1 MLHASSTFKSVIKLG
16 LVAVLG
22 LGLSACGGDMDD
34 LDRYINKVKAEPG
47 GRIEPLPEITPY
59 EVFAYIADEQ
69 GVRSPFVPDTPQASG
84 SAAGGTR
91 PDPDRIREFLED
103 FPLDTL
109 GMVGTLNI
117 GDTLYGLVQTSDGLI
132 HRVVPGNYVGQNDG
146 RITEISE
153 SEITLVEI
161 ISDGI
166 GGYIERDAAVGLI
179 D

>member
-1 MLHASSTFKSVIKLG
+1 MLHASSTIRSVIKLG
-16 LVAVLG
+16 LATVMALG
-22 LGLSACGGDMDD
+22 LTACGADMDE
-34 LDRYINKVKAEPG
+34 LDTYINKVKATPG

-59 EVFAYIADEQ
+59 EMFAYVADEQ
-69 GVRSPFVPDTPQASG
+69 GIRSPFVPDTPQSSG

-117 GDTLYGLVQTSDGLI
+117 GETLYGLVQTSDGLI
-132 HRVVPGNYVGQNDG
+132 HRVVPGNYLGQNDG
-146 RITEISE
+146 RITDISE

-166 GGYIERDAAVGLI
+166 GGYIERDAAVGLS